1 MTSVLMSLV
10 CVVGY
15 TVLAFNQSIESAFTG
30 NGHIN
35 YLDSLIQQLKKREGV
50 IYLKR
55 LTILMDDA
63 SDKGTGLVRPPSPYH
78 KCLLS

>member
-1 MTSVLMSLV
+1 MFWICL
-10 CVVGY
+10 VGY
-15 TVLAFNQSIESAFTG
+15 TVLAFNQTIESAFTA

-35 YLDSLIQQLKKREGV
+35 YLDSLVQQLKKREGV

-63 SDKGTGLVRPPSPYH
+63 SDKGTGLVR
-78 KCLLS
+78 LLPKSFSKQPLFAPF